1 MQYAGYIL
9 IYVFICSILAFT
21 GNILLTDSIAQ
32 NTDSMTQSWLD
43 FTSLV
48 TDVSAFVIIGFVGY
62 IATKVNGWIK
72 NNKEWKVSIE
82 KNFEKQDSRMQVIEN
97 ETKNNIQKIS
107 TAVELLINNFD
118 QYKDM
123 QNRELTEIANDY
135 DALSTVVTENR
146 VEIKNLKDDMRDLKR
161 NK

>member
-1 MQYAGYIL
+1 MQYTSYIL
-9 IYVFICSILAFT
+9 IYVIACSFLAFT
-21 GNILLTDSIAQ
+21 GNLLLIDLNAQ
-32 NTDSMTQSWLD
+32 NPDSVTQSWLD
-43 FTSLV
+43 FTSLI
-48 TDVSAFVIIGFVGY
+48 TDVSAFIIIGFVGY

-82 KNFEKQDSRMQVIEN
+82 KNFQEINHRMQTQEN
-97 ETKNNIQKIS
+97 ETKGTVQKIS

-146 VEIKNLKDDMRDLKR
+146 VEIKNIKDDVRDLKR